1 MRTMGLKCES
11 YLENIGVSQVV
22 LVVKNPPANAG
33 DWRDEGLIP
42 GSGRSL
48 GGGNGNLLQY
58 SWVINP
64 MDREVWQASVHEAIE
79 STLLS
84 DWACNMEQMRKS
96 YLENNRNR
104 LIYVT
109 SSFKSSPNERKLS
122 PSKEQQSNN

>member
-96 YLENNRNR
+96 
-104 LIYVT
+104 
-109 SSFKSSPNERKLS
+109 
-122 PSKEQQSNN
+122 

>member
-11 YLENIGVSQVV
+11 YLENIGVSHMV

-64 MDREVWQASVHEAIE
+64 MDREVWLASVHEAVE

-84 DWACNMEQMRKS
+84 DWACNMEQMPKN